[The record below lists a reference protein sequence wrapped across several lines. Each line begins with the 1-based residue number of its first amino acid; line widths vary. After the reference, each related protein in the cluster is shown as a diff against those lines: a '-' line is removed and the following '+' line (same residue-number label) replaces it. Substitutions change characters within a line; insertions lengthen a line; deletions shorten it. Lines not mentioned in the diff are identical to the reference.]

1 MLLSRQPNRMLLLDL
16 RFRAHAC
23 VYWYYYA
30 SLFCRHFFY
39 WSNKKFLDHCIAADK
54 IICNSVEL
62 TKQNVTRIIFNFH
75 NAIMQ
80 I

>member
-1 MLLSRQPNRMLLLDL
+1 MHVCIGTIMPAY
-16 RFRAHAC
+16 FA
-23 VYWYYYA
+23 VI
-30 SLFCRHFFY
+30 FFSY
-39 WSNKKFLDHCIAADK
+39 WSNKKFLDHYIAADK

-75 NAIMQ
+75 NAIMH